1 MLGPATVTVAAH
13 LGTTGDWILGAAH
26 TMRSNLLNQPAGVVP
41 VGRIKHPHQSEKA
54 VITTIA
60 RPRDLRAGSE
70 GLPIAVQI
78 TGRPWQENRC
88 WLPYRPLKKDLGLS
102 HLPVAP
108 RA

>member
-41 VGRIKHPHQSEKA
+41 VGRIKHPPSIRESSDHYDRKA
-54 VITTIA
+54 ATFE
-60 RPRDLRAGSE
+60 AGSE

-78 TGRPWQENRC
+78 TGRPWQENRV
-88 WLPYRPLKKDLGLS
+88 LVAMQAIEESLSLS